1 MSGNIFG
8 CHTSGERCYWPLA
21 GGARGAAA
29 RSTTYRAAPRSPLQ
43 PPTAW
48 NDLAANGS
56 SAAAEKARRKPF
68 SSRVPRV
75 STMRSPRNY
84 FPSSSLPAS
93 SLGFVT
99 LSLGFPP
106 NSGSFLCM
114 FLPCLTSSWA
124 FFSYFSFFALPNW
137 SIQWLRIISKTV
149 WSEPQLSAS
158 QACL

>member
-21 GGARGAAA
+21 GGAGVLLHGLQP
-29 RSTTYRAAPRSPLQ
+29 TGQPPAAPCS

-137 SIQWLRIISKTV
+137 CIQWLRIISKTV